1 MLLTHVTVCYID
13 TCLYLIRSVG
23 IAYATEQFET
33 NAVSLRELPDIE
45 KRKRQ
50 HNKKEAIK
58 LLGKDIAALRKRGYA
73 LEQVSEVLRGKGL
86 DITERPLRNYLQQ
99 RKRPVKKAP
108 LIQEPPPRR
117 PKSQARVI

>member
-1 MLLTHVTVCYID
+1 MLTHVTVCYGD

-23 IAYATEQFET
+23 IAYATGQLET
-33 NAVSLRELPDIE
+33 NAASLRELPDIE

-50 HNKKEAIK
+50 HKKKEAIK
-58 LLGKDIAALRKRGYA
+58 LLGKDIAALRKRGYT

-86 DITERPLRNYLQQ
+86 DITERTLRNYLQQ

-108 LIQEPPPRR
+108 VIQEPPPRR